1 MLGINQHRQQ
11 AKSEAT
17 LTKLMLF
24 ELDHRGH
31 YPGYL
36 QLLVRAQQISQS
48 LPLQIIS
55 NIQYL
60 PEKDIQSYF
69 QISDAILAPY
79 QRHVGMSGILVR
91 AAAAQKPV
99 LSSDFGLMG
108 EITRLYELGL
118 TVDSSIP
125 AQIAEGLCRFLQT
138 NPINLCNPNKM
149 NQFAQMNQA

>member
-1 MLGINQHRQQ
+1 
-11 AKSEAT
+11 
-17 LTKLMLF
+17 
-24 ELDHRGH
+24 
-31 YPGYL
+31 
-36 QLLVRAQQISQS
+36 
-48 LPLQIIS
+48 
-55 NIQYL
+55 
-60 PEKDIQSYF
+60 
-69 QISDAILAPY
+69 
-79 QRHVGMSGILVR
+79 MSGILVR

-99 LSSDFGLMG
+99 LSSGFGLMG